1 MTSEFEELEEVAKNY
16 ERAYKLI
23 HGKVAKVLLKP
34 ALVVDGKEVHHAT
47 FRIKVQKTDW
57 HDNGAFT
64 SNHSKAELVAMTDR
78 MLEMR

>member
-34 ALVVDGKEVHHAT
+34 ALVVETHYL
-47 FRIKVQKTDW
+47 
-57 HDNGAFT
+57 
-64 SNHSKAELVAMTDR
+64 LVAGCDR
-78 MLEMR
+78 LLR